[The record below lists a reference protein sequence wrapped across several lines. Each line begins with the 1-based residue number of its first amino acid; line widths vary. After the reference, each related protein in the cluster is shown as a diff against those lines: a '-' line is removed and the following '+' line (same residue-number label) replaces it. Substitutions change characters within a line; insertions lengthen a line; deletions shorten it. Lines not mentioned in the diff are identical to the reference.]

1 MEIRRLRPED
11 DRSSFRSGQPDLDR
25 FFHQFA
31 GQNQFRLHL
40 GVTYVAV
47 EAGRIAGYATVSPGH
62 VEIEDWPI
70 SDRKKLPRYPIPV
83 LRLAR
88 LAVDAGARGQG
99 LGKKLLRYVLI
110 LSTKMKE
117 DFGCAGVLVDAKPG
131 MEDFYATFGFTTLE
145 ALEGA
150 SDARPAPKPMFLT
163 MIEIRKAA
171 GS

>member
-1 MEIRRLRPED
+1 MEIRRLRQED
-11 DRSSFRSGQPDLDR
+11 DRTAFRSGHPDLDR

-47 EAGRIAGYATVSPGH
+47 EGGRVVGFATVSPGH
-62 VEIEDWPI
+62 LEIESLPAT
-70 SDRKKLPRYPIPV
+70 DRRKLPRYPIPV

-88 LAVDAGARGQG
+88 LAVDAAARGQG
-99 LGKKLLRYVLI
+99 VGRKLLRYVLA
-110 LSTKMKE
+110 LSTRMKE

-131 MEDFYATFGFTTLE
+131 MEEFYGAYGFIPLE

-150 SDARPAPKPMFLT
+150 SDARPAPIPMFLT
-163 MIEIRKAA
+163 MGEIRKAME
-171 GS
+171 